1 MSVSLFQALG
11 KAMLRFIARHS
22 TLIMPL
28 CAVVGFIFPD
38 LSNAVLGYLPEV
50 LFFLM
55 FFTLLGIDQFA
66 LLKRI
71 VTRYVW
77 VFAVLQSAGM
87 SLVLVLISYA
97 LGVRGDLLLAIAGL
111 GATAPLFGSGA
122 LVNAV
127 GFDAQLAMAKTIA
140 ATLVMPAT
148 LLGVLWLLGDKN
160 AHLDL
165 VTYVQRLVVYIVMPM
180 GLAVLARRLIAPAV
194 LSRYYPKIGQFNI
207 LLLLLFP
214 LGLMAGFRET
224 FDYNP
229 WQAFS
234 LLMLSSVLAL
244 FFYFSAYFVYRRF
257 GYENAIVAALVCGG
271 RNVLLAYTITVPFMG
286 AMFLPLL
293 GAFQLPAFCLPLLGK
308 YMVQRHKAHQ

>member
-1 MSVSLFQALG
+1 
-11 KAMLRFIARHS
+11 MLRFIARHS

-28 CAVVGFIFPD
+28 CAVVGFVLPD
-38 LSNAVLGYLPEV
+38 LSNAVLAYLPEV

-55 FFTLLGIDQFA
+55 FFTLLGIDQYA

-71 VTRYVW
+71 VTKYVW
-77 VFAVLQSAGM
+77 GFAVLQSAGL

-97 LGVRGDLLLAIAGL
+97 LGVRGDLSLAIAGL

-140 ATLVMPAT
+140 ATLVMPCT

-165 VTYVQRLVVYIVMPM
+165 ATYIKRLVIYIIMPM
-180 GLAVLARRLIAPAV
+180 VLAVAARRFIAPDV
-194 LSRYYPKIGQFNI
+194 LSRYYPKVAQFNI

-224 FDYNP
+224 FDQDI
-229 WQAFS
+229 WQALS
-234 LLMLSSVLAL
+234 LLALSSVLAL
-244 FFYFSAYFVYRRF
+244 FFYFSAYFIYRRF
-257 GYENAIVAALVCGG
+257 GYENAIVAAIVCGG

-293 GAFQLPAFCLPLLGK
+293 GAFQLPAFCLPMLGK
-308 YMVQRHKAHQ
+308 YMVKRHKQNAHLHESR

>member
-1 MSVSLFQALG
+1 
-11 KAMLRFIARHS
+11 MLRFIARHS

-28 CAVVGFIFPD
+28 CAVVGFVFPD
-38 LSNAVLGYLPEV
+38 LSNAVLAYLPEV

-55 FFTLLGIDQFA
+55 FFTLLGIDQYA

-71 VTRYVW
+71 VTKYVW
-77 VFAVLQSAGM
+77 GFAVLQSAGM
-87 SLVLVLISYA
+87 SLALVLISYA

-140 ATLVMPAT
+140 ATLVMPCT

-165 VTYVQRLVVYIVMPM
+165 ATYIKRLVIYIIMPM
-180 GLAVLARRLIAPAV
+180 VLAVAARRFIAPDV
-194 LSRYYPKIGQFNI
+194 LSRYYPKVAQFNI

-224 FDYNP
+224 FDQDI
-229 WQAFS
+229 WQALS
-234 LLMLSSVLAL
+234 LLALSSVLAL
-244 FFYFSAYFVYRRF
+244 FFYFSAYFIYRRF
-257 GYENAIVAALVCGG
+257 GYENAIVAAIVCGG

-308 YMVQRHKAHQ
+308 YMVKRHRAR

>member
-1 MSVSLFQALG
+1 
-11 KAMLRFIARHS
+11 MLRFIARHS

-28 CAVVGFIFPD
+28 CAVVGFVLPD
-38 LSNAVLGYLPEV
+38 LSNAVLAYLPEV

-55 FFTLLGIDQFA
+55 FFTLLGIDQYA
-66 LLKRI
+66 LLKLI
-71 VTRYVW
+71 VTKYVW
-77 VFAVLQSAGM
+77 GFAVLQSAGM

-140 ATLVMPAT
+140 ATLVMPCT

-165 VTYVQRLVVYIVMPM
+165 ATYIKRLVIYIIMPM
-180 GLAVLARRLIAPAV
+180 VLAVAARRFIAPDV
-194 LSRYYPKIGQFNI
+194 LSRYYPKVAQFNI

-224 FDYNP
+224 FDQDI
-229 WQAFS
+229 WQALS
-234 LLMLSSVLAL
+234 LLALSSVLAL
-244 FFYFSAYFVYRRF
+244 FFYFSAYFIYRRF
-257 GYENAIVAALVCGG
+257 GYENAIVAAIVCGG

-293 GAFQLPAFCLPLLGK
+293 GAFQLPAFCLPMLGK
-308 YMVQRHKAHQ
+308 YMVKRHKQNAHLHESR

>member
-1 MSVSLFQALG
+1 
-11 KAMLRFIARHS
+11 MLRFIARHS

-28 CAVVGFIFPD
+28 CAVVGFVFPD
-38 LSNAVLGYLPEV
+38 LSNAVLAYLPEV

-55 FFTLLGIDQFA
+55 FFTLLGIDQYA

-71 VTRYVW
+71 VTKYVW
-77 VFAVLQSAGM
+77 GFAVLQSAGM

-140 ATLVMPAT
+140 ATLVMPCT

-165 VTYVQRLVVYIVMPM
+165 ATYIKRLVIYIIMPM
-180 GLAVLARRLIAPAV
+180 VLAVAARRFIAPDV
-194 LSRYYPKIGQFNI
+194 LSRYYPKVAQFNI

-224 FDYNP
+224 FDQDI
-229 WQAFS
+229 WQALS
-234 LLMLSSVLAL
+234 LLALSSVLAL
-244 FFYFSAYFVYRRF
+244 FFYFSAYFIYRRF
-257 GYENAIVAALVCGG
+257 GYENAIVAAIVCGG

-293 GAFQLPAFCLPLLGK
+293 GAFQLPAFCLPMLGK
-308 YMVQRHKAHQ
+308 YMVKRHKQNAYLHESR

>member
-1 MSVSLFQALG
+1 
-11 KAMLRFIARHS
+11 MLRFIARHS

-28 CAVVGFIFPD
+28 CAVVGFFFPD
-38 LSNAVLGYLPEV
+38 LSNAVLAYLPEV

-55 FFTLLGIDQFA
+55 FFTLLGIDQYA

-71 VTRYVW
+71 VTKYVW
-77 VFAVLQSAGM
+77 GFAVLQSAGM
-87 SLVLVLISYA
+87 SLALVLISYA

-140 ATLVMPAT
+140 ATLVMPCT
-148 LLGVLWLLGDKN
+148 LLGVLWLLGDKD

-165 VTYVQRLVVYIVMPM
+165 ATYIKRLVIYIIMPM
-180 GLAVLARRLIAPAV
+180 VLAVAARRFIAPDV
-194 LSRYYPKIGQFNI
+194 LSRYYPKVAQFNI

-224 FDYNP
+224 FDQDI
-229 WQAFS
+229 WQALS
-234 LLMLSSVLAL
+234 LLALSSVLAL
-244 FFYFSAYFVYRRF
+244 FFYFSAYFIYRRF
-257 GYENAIVAALVCGG
+257 GYENAIVAAIVCGG

-293 GAFQLPAFCLPLLGK
+293 GAFQLPAFCLPMLGK
-308 YMVQRHKAHQ
+308 YMVKRHRAR

>member
-1 MSVSLFQALG
+1 
-11 KAMLRFIARHS
+11 MLRFIARHS

-28 CAVVGFIFPD
+28 CAVVGFVFPD
-38 LSNAVLGYLPEV
+38 LSNAVLAYLPEV

-55 FFTLLGIDQFA
+55 FFTLLGIDQYA

-71 VTRYVW
+71 VTKYVW
-77 VFAVLQSAGM
+77 GFAVLQSAGM

-140 ATLVMPAT
+140 ATLVMPCT
-148 LLGVLWLLGDKN
+148 LLGVLWLLGDKD

-165 VTYVQRLVVYIVMPM
+165 ATYIKRLVIYIIMPM
-180 GLAVLARRLIAPAV
+180 VLAVAARRFIAPDV
-194 LSRYYPKIGQFNI
+194 LSRYYPKVAQFNI

-224 FDYNP
+224 FDQDI
-229 WQAFS
+229 WQALS
-234 LLMLSSVLAL
+234 LLALSSVLAL
-244 FFYFSAYFVYRRF
+244 FFYFSAYFIYRRF
-257 GYENAIVAALVCGG
+257 GYENAIVAAIVCGG

-293 GAFQLPAFCLPLLGK
+293 GAFQLPAFCLPMLGK
-308 YMVQRHKAHQ
+308 YMVKRHKQNAHLHESR

>member
-1 MSVSLFQALG
+1 
-11 KAMLRFIARHS
+11 MLRFIARHS

-28 CAVVGFIFPD
+28 CAVVGFVFPD
-38 LSNAVLGYLPEV
+38 LSNAVLAYLPEV

-55 FFTLLGIDQFA
+55 FFTLLGIDQYA

-71 VTRYVW
+71 VTKYVW
-77 VFAVLQSAGM
+77 GFAVLQSAGM

-97 LGVRGDLLLAIAGL
+97 FGVRGDLLLAIAGL

-140 ATLVMPAT
+140 ATLVMPCT

-165 VTYVQRLVVYIVMPM
+165 ATYIKRLVIYIIMPM
-180 GLAVLARRLIAPAV
+180 VLAVAARRFIAPDV
-194 LSRYYPKIGQFNI
+194 LSRYYPKVAQFNI

-224 FDYNP
+224 FDQDI
-229 WQAFS
+229 WQALS
-234 LLMLSSVLAL
+234 LLALSSVLAL
-244 FFYFSAYFVYRRF
+244 FFYFSAYFIYRRF
-257 GYENAIVAALVCGG
+257 GYENAIVAAIVCGG

-293 GAFQLPAFCLPLLGK
+293 GAFQLPAFCLPMLGK
-308 YMVQRHKAHQ
+308 YMVKRHRVR

>member
-1 MSVSLFQALG
+1 
-11 KAMLRFIARHS
+11 MLRFIARHS

-28 CAVVGFIFPD
+28 CAVVGFVFPD
-38 LSNAVLGYLPEV
+38 LSNAVLAYLPEV

-55 FFTLLGIDQFA
+55 FFTLLGIDQYA

-71 VTRYVW
+71 VTKYVW
-77 VFAVLQSAGM
+77 GFAVLQSAGM

-97 LGVRGDLLLAIAGL
+97 FGVRGDLLLAIAGL

-140 ATLVMPAT
+140 ATLVMPCT

-165 VTYVQRLVVYIVMPM
+165 ATYIKRLVIYIIMPM
-180 GLAVLARRLIAPAV
+180 VLAVAARRFIAPDV
-194 LSRYYPKIGQFNI
+194 LSRYYPKVAQFNI

-224 FDYNP
+224 FDQDI
-229 WQAFS
+229 WQALS
-234 LLMLSSVLAL
+234 LLALSSVLAL
-244 FFYFSAYFVYRRF
+244 FFYFSAYFIYRRF
-257 GYENAIVAALVCGG
+257 GYENAIVAAIVCGG

-293 GAFQLPAFCLPLLGK
+293 GAFQLPAFCLPMLGK
-308 YMVQRHKAHQ
+308 YMVKRHKQNAHLHES

>member
-1 MSVSLFQALG
+1 
-11 KAMLRFIARHS
+11 MLRFIARHS

-28 CAVVGFIFPD
+28 CAVVGFIFPS
-38 LSNAVLGYLPEV
+38 LSNIVLAYLPEV

-55 FFTLLGIDQFA
+55 FFTLLGIDQSA

-71 VTRYVW
+71 ATGYVW
-77 VFAVLQSAGM
+77 GFAVLQSAGM
-87 SLVLVLISYA
+87 SLFLVLISYA

-127 GFDAQLAMAKTIA
+127 GFDALLAMAKTIA
-140 ATLVMPAT
+140 ATLVMPCA

-165 VTYVQRLVVYIVMPM
+165 ATYAQRLVIYIVMPM
-180 GLAVLARRLIAPAV
+180 GLAVLVRRLIAPAT
-194 LSRYYPKIGQFNI
+194 LFRYYPKIGQFNI

-224 FDYNP
+224 FDHNP

-234 LLMLSSVLAL
+234 LLVLSSVLAL
-244 FFYFSAYFVYRRF
+244 FFYFSAYFFYRRY

-286 AMFLPLL
+286 VLFLPLM
-293 GAFQLPAFCLPLLGK
+293 GAYQFPAFCLPLLGK
-308 YMVQRHKAHQ
+308 YMVDRRRRQSIIA

>member
-1 MSVSLFQALG
+1 
-11 KAMLRFIARHS
+11 MLRFIARHS

-28 CAVVGFIFPD
+28 CAVVGFVFPD
-38 LSNAVLGYLPEV
+38 LSNAVLAYLPEV

-55 FFTLLGIDQFA
+55 FFTLLGIDQYA

-71 VTRYVW
+71 VTKYVW
-77 VFAVLQSAGM
+77 GFAVLQSAGM

-97 LGVRGDLLLAIAGL
+97 LGVRGDLLLAVAGL

-140 ATLVMPAT
+140 ATLVMPCT
-148 LLGVLWLLGDKN
+148 LLGVLWLLGDKD

-165 VTYVQRLVVYIVMPM
+165 ATYIKRLVIYIIMPM
-180 GLAVLARRLIAPAV
+180 VLAVAARRFIAPDV
-194 LSRYYPKIGQFNI
+194 LSRYYPKVAQFNI

-224 FDYNP
+224 FDQDI
-229 WQAFS
+229 WQALS
-234 LLMLSSVLAL
+234 LLALSSLLAL
-244 FFYFSAYFVYRRF
+244 FFYFSAYFIYRRF
-257 GYENAIVAALVCGG
+257 GYENAIVAAIVCGG

-286 AMFLPLL
+286 ALFLPLL
-293 GAFQLPAFCLPLLGK
+293 GAFQLPAFCLPMLGK
-308 YMVQRHKAHQ
+308 YMVKRHKQNAHLHESR

>member
-1 MSVSLFQALG
+1 
-11 KAMLRFIARHS
+11 MLRFIARHS

-28 CAVVGFIFPD
+28 CAVVGFVLPD
-38 LSNAVLGYLPEV
+38 LSNAVLAYLPDV
-50 LFFLM
+50 RFFLM
-55 FFTLLGIDQFA
+55 FFTLLGIDQYA

-71 VTRYVW
+71 VTKYVW
-77 VFAVLQSAGM
+77 GFAVLQSAGM

-140 ATLVMPAT
+140 ATLVMPCT

-165 VTYVQRLVVYIVMPM
+165 ATYIKRLVIYIIMPM
-180 GLAVLARRLIAPAV
+180 VLAVAARRFIAPDV
-194 LSRYYPKIGQFNI
+194 LSRYYPKVAQFNI

-224 FDYNP
+224 FDQDI
-229 WQAFS
+229 WQALS
-234 LLMLSSVLAL
+234 LLALSSVLAL
-244 FFYFSAYFVYRRF
+244 FFYFSAYFIYRRF
-257 GYENAIVAALVCGG
+257 GYENAIVAAIVCGG

-293 GAFQLPAFCLPLLGK
+293 GAFQLPAFCLPMLGK
-308 YMVQRHKAHQ
+308 YMVKRHKQNAHLHESR

>member
-1 MSVSLFQALG
+1 
-11 KAMLRFIARHS
+11 MLRFIARHS

-28 CAVVGFIFPD
+28 CAVVGFVFPD
-38 LSNAVLGYLPEV
+38 LSNAVLAYLPEV

-55 FFTLLGIDQFA
+55 FFTLLGIDQYA

-71 VTRYVW
+71 VTKYVW
-77 VFAVLQSAGM
+77 GFAVLQSAGM

-97 LGVRGDLLLAIAGL
+97 FGVRGDLLLAIAGL

-140 ATLVMPAT
+140 ATLVMPCT
-148 LLGVLWLLGDKN
+148 LLGVLWLLGDKD

-165 VTYVQRLVVYIVMPM
+165 ATYIKRLVIYIIMPM
-180 GLAVLARRLIAPAV
+180 VLAVAARRFIAPDV
-194 LSRYYPKIGQFNI
+194 LSRYYPKVAQFNI

-224 FDYNP
+224 FDQNI
-229 WQAFS
+229 WQALS
-234 LLMLSSVLAL
+234 LLALSSVLAL
-244 FFYFSAYFVYRRF
+244 FFYFSAYFIYRRF
-257 GYENAIVAALVCGG
+257 GYENTIVAAIVCGG

-293 GAFQLPAFCLPLLGK
+293 GAFQLPAFCLPMLGK
-308 YMVQRHKAHQ
+308 YMVKRHRAR

>member
-1 MSVSLFQALG
+1 
-11 KAMLRFIARHS
+11 MLRFIARHS

-28 CAVVGFIFPD
+28 CAVVGFVLPD
-38 LSNAVLGYLPEV
+38 LSNAVLAYLPEV

-55 FFTLLGIDQFA
+55 FFTLLGIDQYA

-71 VTRYVW
+71 VTKYVW
-77 VFAVLQSAGM
+77 GFAVLQSAGM

-140 ATLVMPAT
+140 ATLVMPCT
-148 LLGVLWLLGDKN
+148 LLGVLWLLGDKD

-165 VTYVQRLVVYIVMPM
+165 ATYIKRLVIYIIMPM
-180 GLAVLARRLIAPAV
+180 VLAVAARRFIAPDV
-194 LSRYYPKIGQFNI
+194 LSRYYPKVAQFNI

-224 FDYNP
+224 FDQNI
-229 WQAFS
+229 WQALS
-234 LLMLSSVLAL
+234 LLALSSVLAL
-244 FFYFSAYFVYRRF
+244 FFYFSAYFIYRRF
-257 GYENAIVAALVCGG
+257 GYENAIVAAIVCGG

-293 GAFQLPAFCLPLLGK
+293 GAFQLPAFCLPMLGK
-308 YMVQRHKAHQ
+308 YMVKRHKQNAHLHESR

>member
-1 MSVSLFQALG
+1 
-11 KAMLRFIARHS
+11 MLRFIARHS

-28 CAVVGFIFPD
+28 CAVVGFVFPD
-38 LSNAVLGYLPEV
+38 LSNAVLAYLPEV

-55 FFTLLGIDQFA
+55 FFTLLGIDQYA

-71 VTRYVW
+71 VTKYVW
-77 VFAVLQSAGM
+77 GFAVLQSAGM

-140 ATLVMPAT
+140 ATLVMPCT

-165 VTYVQRLVVYIVMPM
+165 ATYIKRLVIYIIMPM
-180 GLAVLARRLIAPAV
+180 VLAVAARRFIAPDV
-194 LSRYYPKIGQFNI
+194 LSRYYPKVAQFNI

-224 FDYNP
+224 FDQDI
-229 WQAFS
+229 WQALS
-234 LLMLSSVLAL
+234 LLALSSVLSL
-244 FFYFSAYFVYRRF
+244 FFYFSAYFIYRRF
-257 GYENAIVAALVCGG
+257 GYENAIVAAIVCGG

-293 GAFQLPAFCLPLLGK
+293 GAFQLPAFCLPMLGK
-308 YMVQRHKAHQ
+308 YMVKRHKQNAHLHESR

>member
-1 MSVSLFQALG
+1 
-11 KAMLRFIARHS
+11 MLRFIARHS

-28 CAVVGFIFPD
+28 CAVVGFVLPD
-38 LSNAVLGYLPEV
+38 LSNAVLAYLPEV

-55 FFTLLGIDQFA
+55 FFTLLGIDQYA

-71 VTRYVW
+71 VTKYVW
-77 VFAVLQSAGM
+77 GFAVLQSAGM

-140 ATLVMPAT
+140 ATLVMPCT

-165 VTYVQRLVVYIVMPM
+165 ATYIKRLAIYIIMPM
-180 GLAVLARRLIAPAV
+180 VLAVAARRFIAPDV
-194 LSRYYPKIGQFNI
+194 LSRYYPKVAQFNI

-224 FDYNP
+224 FDQDI
-229 WQAFS
+229 WQALS
-234 LLMLSSVLAL
+234 LLALSSVLAL
-244 FFYFSAYFVYRRF
+244 FFYFSAYFIYRRF
-257 GYENAIVAALVCGG
+257 GYENAIVAAIVCGG

-293 GAFQLPAFCLPLLGK
+293 GAFQLPAFCLPMLGK
-308 YMVQRHKAHQ
+308 YMVKRHKQNAHLHESR

>member
-1 MSVSLFQALG
+1 
-11 KAMLRFIARHS
+11 MLRFIARHS

-38 LSNAVLGYLPEV
+38 LSNVVLAYLPEV

-55 FFTLLGIDQFA
+55 FFTLLGIDQYA

-71 VTRYVW
+71 ATRYVW
-77 VFAVLQSAGM
+77 GFAVLQSAGM
-87 SLVLVLISYA
+87 SLILVLISYA

-140 ATLVMPAT
+140 ATLVMPCT

-165 VTYVQRLVVYIVMPM
+165 ITYVQRLVVYIIMPM
-180 GLAVLARRLIAPAV
+180 VLAVLAHRFIAPAV

-224 FDYNP
+224 FDHNP

-257 GYENAIVAALVCGG
+257 GYENAIVAAIVCGG

-286 AMFLPLL
+286 ALFLPLL

-308 YMVQRHKAHQ
+308 YMVERHKQHQQSLSG

>member
-1 MSVSLFQALG
+1 
-11 KAMLRFIARHS
+11 MLRFIARHS

-28 CAVVGFIFPD
+28 CAVVGFVLPD
-38 LSNAVLGYLPEV
+38 LSNAVLAYLPEV

-55 FFTLLGIDQFA
+55 FFTLLGIDQYA

-71 VTRYVW
+71 VTKYVW
-77 VFAVLQSAGM
+77 GFAVLQSAGM

-111 GATAPLFGSGA
+111 GATAPLFGSGP

-140 ATLVMPAT
+140 ATLVMPCT

-165 VTYVQRLVVYIVMPM
+165 ATYIKRLAIYIIMPM
-180 GLAVLARRLIAPAV
+180 VLAVAARRFIAPDV
-194 LSRYYPKIGQFNI
+194 LSRYYPKVAQFNI

-224 FDYNP
+224 FDQDI
-229 WQAFS
+229 WQALS
-234 LLMLSSVLAL
+234 LLALSSVLAL
-244 FFYFSAYFVYRRF
+244 FFYFSAYFIYRRF
-257 GYENAIVAALVCGG
+257 GYENAIVAAIVCGG

-293 GAFQLPAFCLPLLGK
+293 GAFQLPAFCLPMLGK
-308 YMVQRHKAHQ
+308 YMVKRHKQNAHLHESR

>member
-1 MSVSLFQALG
+1 
-11 KAMLRFIARHS
+11 MLRFIARHS

-55 FFTLLGIDQFA
+55 FFTLLGIDQYA

-71 VTRYVW
+71 ATRYVW

-87 SLVLVLISYA
+87 SLILVLISYA

-148 LLGVLWLLGDKN
+148 LLGVLWLLGGKD

-165 VTYVQRLVVYIVMPM
+165 ATYIQRLVVYIILPM
-180 GLAVLARRLIAPAV
+180 LLAVLARRVIAPAI
-194 LSRYYPKIGQFNI
+194 LSRYYPKIAQFNI

-224 FDYNP
+224 FDHNP

-244 FFYFSAYFVYRRF
+244 VFYFSAYFIYRRF
-257 GYENAIVAALVCGG
+257 GYENAIVAAIVCGG

-308 YMVQRHKAHQ
+308 YMVQRHQQLH

>member
-1 MSVSLFQALG
+1 
-11 KAMLRFIARHS
+11 MLRFIARHS

-28 CAVVGFIFPD
+28 CAVVGFVFPD
-38 LSNAVLGYLPEV
+38 LSNAVLAYLPEV

-55 FFTLLGIDQFA
+55 FFTLLGIDQYA

-71 VTRYVW
+71 VTKYVW
-77 VFAVLQSAGM
+77 GFAVLQSAGM

-97 LGVRGDLLLAIAGL
+97 LGVRGDLLLAVAGL

-140 ATLVMPAT
+140 ATLVMPCT
-148 LLGVLWLLGDKN
+148 LLGVLWLLGDKD

-165 VTYVQRLVVYIVMPM
+165 ATYIKRLVIYIIMPM
-180 GLAVLARRLIAPAV
+180 VLAVAARRFIAPDV
-194 LSRYYPKIGQFNI
+194 LSRYYPKVAQFNI

-224 FDYNP
+224 FDQDI
-229 WQAFS
+229 WQALS
-234 LLMLSSVLAL
+234 LLALSSLLAL
-244 FFYFSAYFVYRRF
+244 FFYFSAYFIYRRF
-257 GYENAIVAALVCGG
+257 GYENAIVAAIVCGG

-293 GAFQLPAFCLPLLGK
+293 GAFQLPAFCLPMLGK
-308 YMVQRHKAHQ
+308 YMVKRHKQNAHLHESR

>member
-1 MSVSLFQALG
+1 
-11 KAMLRFIARHS
+11 MLRFIARHS

-234 LLMLSSVLAL
+234 LLVLSSVLAL

-308 YMVQRHKAHQ
+308 YMVQRHKAYQ

>member
-1 MSVSLFQALG
+1 
-11 KAMLRFIARHS
+11 MLRFIARHS

-28 CAVVGFIFPD
+28 CAVVGFVFPD
-38 LSNAVLGYLPEV
+38 LSNAVLAYLPEV

-55 FFTLLGIDQFA
+55 FFTLLGIDQYA

-71 VTRYVW
+71 VTKYVW
-77 VFAVLQSAGM
+77 GFAVLQSAGM

-97 LGVRGDLLLAIAGL
+97 FGVRGDLLLAIAGL

-140 ATLVMPAT
+140 ATLVMPCT

-165 VTYVQRLVVYIVMPM
+165 ATYIKRLVIYIIMPM
-180 GLAVLARRLIAPAV
+180 VLAVAARRFIAPDV
-194 LSRYYPKIGQFNI
+194 LSRYYPKVAQFNI

-224 FDYNP
+224 FDQDI
-229 WQAFS
+229 WQALS
-234 LLMLSSVLAL
+234 LLALSSVLAL
-244 FFYFSAYFVYRRF
+244 FFYFSAYFIYRRF
-257 GYENAIVAALVCGG
+257 GYENAIVAAIVCGG

-293 GAFQLPAFCLPLLGK
+293 GAFQLPAFCLPMLGK
-308 YMVQRHKAHQ
+308 YMVKRHKQNAYLHESR

>member
-1 MSVSLFQALG
+1 
-11 KAMLRFIARHS
+11 MLRFIARHS

-38 LSNAVLGYLPEV
+38 LSNAVLAYLPEV

-55 FFTLLGIDQFA
+55 FFTLLGIDQYA

-71 VTRYVW
+71 ATRYVW
-77 VFAVLQSAGM
+77 GFAVLQSAGM
-87 SLVLVLISYA
+87 SLILVLISYA

-140 ATLVMPAT
+140 ATLVMPCT

-165 VTYVQRLVVYIVMPM
+165 VTYVQRLVVYIIMPM
-180 GLAVLARRLIAPAV
+180 VLAVLARRLIAPAV

-224 FDYNP
+224 FDHNP

-257 GYENAIVAALVCGG
+257 GYENAIVAAIVCGG

-286 AMFLPLL
+286 ALFLPLL

-308 YMVQRHKAHQ
+308 YMVERHKQHQQSLSR

>member
-1 MSVSLFQALG
+1 
-11 KAMLRFIARHS
+11 MLRFIARHS

-28 CAVVGFIFPD
+28 CAVVGFVLPD
-38 LSNAVLGYLPEV
+38 LSNAVLAYLPEV

-55 FFTLLGIDQFA
+55 FFTLLGIDQYA

-71 VTRYVW
+71 VTKYVW
-77 VFAVLQSAGM
+77 GFAVLQSAGM

-111 GATAPLFGSGA
+111 GAPAPLFGSGA

-140 ATLVMPAT
+140 ATLVMPCT

-165 VTYVQRLVVYIVMPM
+165 ATYIKRLVIYIIMPM
-180 GLAVLARRLIAPAV
+180 VLAVAARRFIAPDV
-194 LSRYYPKIGQFNI
+194 LSRYYPKVAQFNI

-224 FDYNP
+224 FDQDI
-229 WQAFS
+229 WQALS
-234 LLMLSSVLAL
+234 LLALSSVLAL
-244 FFYFSAYFVYRRF
+244 FFYFSAYFIYRRF
-257 GYENAIVAALVCGG
+257 GYENAIVAAIVCGG

-293 GAFQLPAFCLPLLGK
+293 GAFQLPAFCLPMLGK
-308 YMVQRHKAHQ
+308 YMVKRHKQNAHLHESR

>member
-1 MSVSLFQALG
+1 
-11 KAMLRFIARHS
+11 MLRFIARHS

-28 CAVVGFIFPD
+28 CAVVGFVLPD
-38 LSNAVLGYLPEV
+38 LSNAVLAYLPEV

-55 FFTLLGIDQFA
+55 FFTLLGIDQYA

-71 VTRYVW
+71 VTKYVW
-77 VFAVLQSAGM
+77 GFAVLQSAGM

-140 ATLVMPAT
+140 ATLVMPCT

-165 VTYVQRLVVYIVMPM
+165 ATYIKRLVIYIIMPM
-180 GLAVLARRLIAPAV
+180 VLAVAARRFIAPDV
-194 LSRYYPKIGQFNI
+194 LSRYYPKVAQFNI

-224 FDYNP
+224 FDQDI
-229 WQAFS
+229 WQALS
-234 LLMLSSVLAL
+234 LLALSSVLAL
-244 FFYFSAYFVYRRF
+244 FFYFSAYFIYRRF
-257 GYENAIVAALVCGG
+257 GYENAIVAAIVCGG

-293 GAFQLPAFCLPLLGK
+293 GAFQLPAFCLPMLGK
-308 YMVQRHKAHQ
+308 YMVKRHRAR

>member
-1 MSVSLFQALG
+1 
-11 KAMLRFIARHS
+11 MLRFIARHS

-28 CAVVGFIFPD
+28 CAVVGFVFPD
-38 LSNAVLGYLPEV
+38 LSNAVLAYLPEV

-55 FFTLLGIDQFA
+55 FFTLLGIDQYA

-71 VTRYVW
+71 VTKYVW
-77 VFAVLQSAGM
+77 GFAVLQSAGM
-87 SLVLVLISYA
+87 NLVLVLISYA
-97 LGVRGDLLLAIAGL
+97 FGVRGDLLLAIAGL

-140 ATLVMPAT
+140 ATLVMPCT
-148 LLGVLWLLGDKN
+148 LLGVLWLLGDKD

-165 VTYVQRLVVYIVMPM
+165 ATYIKRLVIYIIMPM
-180 GLAVLARRLIAPAV
+180 VLAVAARRFIAPDV
-194 LSRYYPKIGQFNI
+194 LSRYYPKVAQFNI

-224 FDYNP
+224 FDQDI
-229 WQAFS
+229 WQALS
-234 LLMLSSVLAL
+234 LLALSSVLAL
-244 FFYFSAYFVYRRF
+244 FFYFSAYFIYRRF
-257 GYENAIVAALVCGG
+257 GYENAIVAAIVCGG

-293 GAFQLPAFCLPLLGK
+293 GAFQLPAFCLPMLGK
-308 YMVQRHKAHQ
+308 YMVKRHKQNAHLHESR

>member
-1 MSVSLFQALG
+1 
-11 KAMLRFIARHS
+11 MLRFIARHS

-28 CAVVGFIFPD
+28 CAVVGFVFPD
-38 LSNAVLGYLPEV
+38 LSNAVLAYLPEV

-55 FFTLLGIDQFA
+55 FFTLLGIDQYA

-71 VTRYVW
+71 VTKYVW
-77 VFAVLQSAGM
+77 GFAVLQSAGM

-97 LGVRGDLLLAIAGL
+97 FGVRGDLLLAIAGL

-140 ATLVMPAT
+140 ATLVMPCT
-148 LLGVLWLLGDKN
+148 LLGVLWLLGDKD

-165 VTYVQRLVVYIVMPM
+165 ATYIKRLVIYIIMPM
-180 GLAVLARRLIAPAV
+180 VLAVAARRFIAPDA
-194 LSRYYPKIGQFNI
+194 LSRYYPKVAQFNI

-224 FDYNP
+224 FDQDI
-229 WQAFS
+229 WQALS
-234 LLMLSSVLAL
+234 LLALSSVLAL
-244 FFYFSAYFVYRRF
+244 FFYFSAYFIYRRF
-257 GYENAIVAALVCGG
+257 GYENAIVAAIVCGG

-293 GAFQLPAFCLPLLGK
+293 GAFQLPAFCLPMLGK
-308 YMVQRHKAHQ
+308 YMVKRHKQNAHLHESR

>member
-1 MSVSLFQALG
+1 
-11 KAMLRFIARHS
+11 MLRFIARHS

-38 LSNAVLGYLPEV
+38 LSNAVLAYLPEV

-55 FFTLLGIDQFA
+55 FFTLLGIDQYA

-71 VTRYVW
+71 ATRYVW
-77 VFAVLQSAGM
+77 GFAVLQSAGM
-87 SLVLVLISYA
+87 SLILVLISYA

-140 ATLVMPAT
+140 ATLVMPCT
-148 LLGVLWLLGDKN
+148 LLGVLWVLGDKN

-165 VTYVQRLVVYIVMPM
+165 VTYVQRLVVYIIMPM
-180 GLAVLARRLIAPAV
+180 VLAVLARRLIAPAV

-224 FDYNP
+224 FDNDP

-257 GYENAIVAALVCGG
+257 GYENAIVAAIVCGG

-286 AMFLPLL
+286 ALFLPLL

-308 YMVQRHKAHQ
+308 YMVQRHKTHQ

>member
-1 MSVSLFQALG
+1 
-11 KAMLRFIARHS
+11 MLRFIARHS

-28 CAVVGFIFPD
+28 CAVVGFVFPD
-38 LSNAVLGYLPEV
+38 LSNAVLAYLPEV

-55 FFTLLGIDQFA
+55 FFTLLGIDQYA

-71 VTRYVW
+71 VTKYVW
-77 VFAVLQSAGM
+77 GFAVLQSAGM

-140 ATLVMPAT
+140 ATLVMPCT
-148 LLGVLWLLGDKN
+148 LLGVLWLLGDKD

-165 VTYVQRLVVYIVMPM
+165 ATYIKRLVIYIIMPM
-180 GLAVLARRLIAPAV
+180 VLAVAARRFIAPDV
-194 LSRYYPKIGQFNI
+194 LSRYYPKVAQFNI

-224 FDYNP
+224 FDQNI
-229 WQAFS
+229 WQALS
-234 LLMLSSVLAL
+234 LLALSSVLAL
-244 FFYFSAYFVYRRF
+244 FFYFSAYFIYRRF
-257 GYENAIVAALVCGG
+257 GYENTIVAAIVCGG

-293 GAFQLPAFCLPLLGK
+293 GAFQLPAFCLPMLGK
-308 YMVQRHKAHQ
+308 YMVKRHKQNAHLHESR

>member
-1 MSVSLFQALG
+1 
-11 KAMLRFIARHS
+11 MLRFIARHS

-28 CAVVGFIFPD
+28 CAVVGFVFPD
-38 LSNAVLGYLPEV
+38 LSNAVLAYLPEV

-55 FFTLLGIDQFA
+55 FFTLLGIDQYA

-71 VTRYVW
+71 VTKYVW
-77 VFAVLQSAGM
+77 GFAVLQSAGM

-140 ATLVMPAT
+140 ATLVMPCT
-148 LLGVLWLLGDKN
+148 LLGVLWLLGDKD

-165 VTYVQRLVVYIVMPM
+165 ATYIKRLVIYIIMPM
-180 GLAVLARRLIAPAV
+180 VLAVAARRFIAPDV
-194 LSRYYPKIGQFNI
+194 LSRYYPKVAQFNI

-224 FDYNP
+224 FDQNI
-229 WQAFS
+229 WQALS
-234 LLMLSSVLAL
+234 LLALSSVLAL
-244 FFYFSAYFVYRRF
+244 FFYFSAYFIYRRF
-257 GYENAIVAALVCGG
+257 GYENTIVAAIVCGG

-293 GAFQLPAFCLPLLGK
+293 GAFQLPAFCLPMLGK
-308 YMVQRHKAHQ
+308 YMVKRHRAR

>member
-1 MSVSLFQALG
+1 
-11 KAMLRFIARHS
+11 MLRFIARHS

-28 CAVVGFIFPD
+28 CAVVGFVFPD
-38 LSNAVLGYLPEV
+38 LSNAVLAYLPEV

-55 FFTLLGIDQFA
+55 FFTLLGIDQYA

-71 VTRYVW
+71 VTKYVW
-77 VFAVLQSAGM
+77 GFAVLQSAGM

-97 LGVRGDLLLAIAGL
+97 FGVRGDLLLAIAGL

-140 ATLVMPAT
+140 ATLVMPCT

-165 VTYVQRLVVYIVMPM
+165 ATYIKRLVIYIIMPM
-180 GLAVLARRLIAPAV
+180 VLAVAARRFIAPDV
-194 LSRYYPKIGQFNI
+194 LSRYYPKVAQFNI

-224 FDYNP
+224 FDQDI
-229 WQAFS
+229 WQALS
-234 LLMLSSVLAL
+234 LLALSSVLAL
-244 FFYFSAYFVYRRF
+244 FFYFSAYFIYRRF
-257 GYENAIVAALVCGG
+257 GYENAIVAAIVCGG

-293 GAFQLPAFCLPLLGK
+293 GAFQLPAFCLPMLGK
-308 YMVQRHKAHQ
+308 YMVKRHKQNAHLHESR